1 MAIKKV
7 WIEKGCVSSGL
18 CEKTCPEV
26 FELPFVGE
34 VAQVNEDAD
43 FNANRKCIIEAAES
57 CPVDV
62 IKYSEEK
69 QKGPDMLSY

>member
-1 MAIKKV
+1 MAINRV

-34 VAQVNEDAD
+34 MAQVIEDAD
-43 FNANRKCIIEAAES
+43 LTANRECIIVAAES

-62 IKYSEEK
+62 IKYSEEEP
-69 QKGPDMLSY
+69 KGPDRP